1 MRSKSSYVKDSD
13 ASVTGLLHTMVFL
26 FPFLV
31 SRTMHPSQATIPQNP
46 SLDSIPFVYSE
57 YEVLHSTLFQAVI
70 ENAKTKY
77 KK

>member
-1 MRSKSSYVKDSD
+1 
-13 ASVTGLLHTMVFL
+13 
-26 FPFLV
+26 
-31 SRTMHPSQATIPQNP
+31 MHPSQATIPQNP

-57 YEVLHSTLFQAVI
+57 YEVLHSTSFQAVI